1 MTEPFIIRYRPTK
14 WDEVIG
20 NEETVR
26 SLRKVLDENSSHAF
40 LFTGPSGTG
49 KTTLARLAAK
59 EVGTTD
65 ANIVEIDAAT
75 YNGIDEMRGITEQLI
90 YRPLGVS
97 NIKSVIM
104 DECHAL
110 TRQAWQ
116 SLLKMVEEPPTG
128 VYWFFCTT
136 DVTRV
141 PETIQTRCSVYT
153 LYNLNLRQLTVLLTW
168 VLNCEDRKLDP
179 SIIDLCVKE
188 ALGSPRRALS
198 HLGQT
203 INCTSREEAYASLGR
218 ISDEADQPVALA
230 RALVNGAKWPVIQA
244 ILIDLRDENPEKIRK
259 VVLSYVTKVILDNKD
274 ESTLWSYLPLLDEFS
289 QPINYSDGISPIV
302 LACTRIVFA
311 TRV

>member
-1 MTEPFIIRYRPTK
+1 MTEPFINKYRPVK

-26 SLRKVLDENSSHAF
+26 SLCKVLTEDSSHAF

-49 KTTLARLAAK
+49 KTTVARLGAK

-65 ANIVEIDAAT
+65 ANIIEIDAAT

-90 YRPLGVS
+90 YRPLGAS

-136 DVTRV
+136 DITRV

-153 LYNLNLRQLTVLLTW
+153 LHLLNLRQLTVLLNW
-168 VLNCEDRKLDP
+168 VLACESRELDP
-179 SIIDLCVKE
+179 SIIDLCTKE
-188 ALGSPRRALS
+188 AQGSPRRALAY
-198 HLGQT
+198 LGQT
-203 INCTSREEAYASLGR
+203 INCTSREEAYASLGH
-218 ISDEADQPVALA
+218 IPDEADQPVALA

-244 ILIDLRDENPEKIRK
+244 ILIELRNENPESIRK
-259 VVLSYVTKVILDNKD
+259 IVLSYVTKVILDNKD
-274 ESTLWSYLPLLDEFS
+274 ESTLWSYLPILDEFS